1 MGFQTQPSLLRG
13 ELSTGASQGL
23 GEFLRAVRYMSVSPC
38 FSAHLALLPGRAS
51 LSSLVSALGWEKG
64 LEEKKGRGLTLELE

>member
-1 MGFQTQPSLLRG
+1 
-13 ELSTGASQGL
+13 
-23 GEFLRAVRYMSVSPC
+23 MSVSPC

-64 LEEKKGRGLTLELE
+64 LEEKKGRGLTLELEEGKLFKQGKPERRTLPSSVGQ